1 MTFLIIIGVV
11 FVIWFIVANVNS
23 INEGKRQMRE
33 SARLNYIKEKF
44 PEAYN
49 EYCTWDARQRYG
61 RSRIPEVIG
70 WDDKT
75 WELQNAMLLVK
86 KNQKIRSEK
95 EEKWSKEQFDF
106 AEKCVAIAKKTMPGF
121 GFYKYY
127 PKVSTITKEGKPTNM
142 NMLVWQ
148 HFADGLCL
156 SEDLDYTNVQ
166 YIKNNFIN
174 LPCFKNKT
182 RYFTQGVY
190 EKIIAFIKE
199 LRKDDNVLVYLN
211 YNIEGWDSDALS
223 YHYNK
228 IIEGLGNANIITSP
242 SPLPISLPHGEKSIY
257 LNDKPER
264 KIVIFD
270 MMTENSDLNFN
281 CVRIFEDNRDKQ
293 PLICYISLLKCYD
306 RQEMIDIITQANVE
320 AEKRAAEER
329 AKEEERKRIEAKER
343 AAQKRKVEERDRL
356 KRKMQTVVASNKKD
370 WVRLYD
376 DFYCTGFLNTRNL
389 LDQLTIK
396 DFRNGGAIDF
406 LKHER
411 VLGSVI
417 PQIKQRLID
426 TFGESD
432 LKLLTLF
439 SVPASTKAKNE
450 ERYEDFS
457 RRLCEETGMDNA
469 YNYIRITKSAFSE
482 DGHKNITGK
491 KALPEIEYDN
501 DFFKGRNILLFD
513 DVVISGE
520 TILSYK
526 STMEK
531 MGASA
536 IAGIC
541 LGKPSHRI
549 SPSLSDT
556 THAEERVRLQSSAKS
571 VLVNKAKEWECLNGD
586 FYYTWLFYYYP
597 TNIENFVASDS
608 EWDDRRTVWNFKNEP
623 DKNISS
629 ILHEVTLDNVI
640 SQVRQ
645 RLCDTFGEEYLQFL
659 TLVCLP
665 ASTNAKNAARYEE
678 FSDRLCEE
686 TGMDNAYEH
695 VHIVQDGM
703 SKKDPRN
710 TTGRSIQ
717 PVIKYDDNYFRG
729 RYVLLFDDVVTKG
742 GTMLRYKDAME
753 REGATV
759 IGGMCLGKT
768 KHERPERQ
776 RYVHVEESPHIFGND
791 TELPF

>member
-306 RQEMIDIITQANVE
+306 RQEMVDIIKQANEV
-320 AEKRAAEER
+320 AEKKAAEER
-329 AKEEERKRIEAKER
+329 AKEEERKKREAEELAEKKRKEEER
-343 AAQKRKVEERDRL
+343 A
-356 KRKMQTVVASNKKD
+356 
-370 WVRLYD
+370 
-376 DFYCTGFLNTRNL
+376 
-389 LDQLTIK
+389 
-396 DFRNGGAIDF
+396 
-406 LKHER
+406 
-411 VLGSVI
+411 
-417 PQIKQRLID
+417 
-426 TFGESD
+426 
-432 LKLLTLF
+432 
-439 SVPASTKAKNE
+439 
-450 ERYEDFS
+450 
-457 RRLCEETGMDNA
+457 
-469 YNYIRITKSAFSE
+469 
-482 DGHKNITGK
+482 
-491 KALPEIEYDN
+491 
-501 DFFKGRNILLFD
+501 
-513 DVVISGE
+513 
-520 TILSYK
+520 
-526 STMEK
+526 
-531 MGASA
+531 
-536 IAGIC
+536 
-541 LGKPSHRI
+541 
-549 SPSLSDT
+549 
-556 THAEERVRLQSSAKS
+556 RLQSTAKS
-571 VLVNKAKEWECLNGD
+571 VLVNNVKDWECLFGD

-597 TNIENFVASDS
+597 TTCDFEASES
-608 EWDDRRTVWNFKNEP
+608 EWDDRYTVWDFKNDPEKGIDP
-623 DKNISS
+623 ED
-629 ILHEVTLDNVI
+629 HEATLDEVI
-640 SQVRQ
+640 PQIKEKLSE
-645 RLCDTFGEEYLQFL
+645 TFGEEYLQFL